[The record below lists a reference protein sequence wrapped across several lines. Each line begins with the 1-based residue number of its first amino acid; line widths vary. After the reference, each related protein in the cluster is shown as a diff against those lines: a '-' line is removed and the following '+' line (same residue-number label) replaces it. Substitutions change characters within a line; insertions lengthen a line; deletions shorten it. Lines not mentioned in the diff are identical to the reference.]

1 MYCLCKYLVSQCFIK
16 LVVTILIP
24 DLHLLAGVR
33 EIAGSY
39 VGYQAGVSEIIQGLQ
54 AAMLL
59 IKLG

>member
-1 MYCLCKYLVSQCFIK
+1 MSQCFIK